1 MLKKINKL
9 FRMTILFSILLL
21 VVGILFVAFPSV
33 SINTLSILI
42 ASSLLAFGLVLVLDY
57 KSRIFYMQFVTLGII
72 FILLGSILLLHTDI
86 VQNLVPII
94 VGLYIVVNE
103 IINMQISLKLMKYS
117 NKLVGPFIL
126 SLLSCICG
134 CLMIIYPTN
143 GAIAL
148 TLYMGIVLIIY
159 SISVL
164 TNMIIFKKHI
174 NDIVDLARGK

>member
-9 FRMTILFSILLL
+9 FWMTILFSVLLL
-21 VVGILFVAFPSV
+21 VVGILFVAFPNV
-33 SINTLSILI
+33 SINALSILI
-42 ASSLLAFGLVLVLDY
+42 ASSLLAFGLILVLDY
-57 KSRIFYMQFVTLGII
+57 KSRIFYMQFVTLGVI
-72 FILLGSILLLHTDI
+72 FIILGATLLLHTDI
-86 VQNLVPII
+86 VQSLVPII
-94 VGLYIVVNE
+94 IGAYIIVNE

-117 NKLVGPFIL
+117 NKLVWAFIL

-143 GAIAL
+143 GALAI

-159 SISVL
+159 SVSVL

-174 NDIVDLARGK
+174 NDIVKIAQN